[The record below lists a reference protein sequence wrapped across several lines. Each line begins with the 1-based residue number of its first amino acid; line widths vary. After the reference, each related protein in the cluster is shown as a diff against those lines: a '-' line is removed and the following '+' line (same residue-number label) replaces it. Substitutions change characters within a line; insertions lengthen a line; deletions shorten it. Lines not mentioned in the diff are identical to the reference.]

1 MVRWFDG
8 KMMAFFSTTFGN
20 MTLGP
25 SVFSD
30 VAGKVKPLKMV
41 HQPPEALG

>member
-1 MVRWFDG
+1 MVRWQDDG
-8 KMMAFFSTTFGN
+8 IFLDYFWN